1 MLQPPWCFRKFG
13 GETQLK
19 QNQIALINTVLMK
32 TEALSRAR
40 HHFEQI
46 ESTGREKTQKSRFA
60 VLRALTIERRNADFS
75 GTRHDRPPLACS
87 QIQAWFAPS
96 LGSNK
101 DTP

>member
-46 ESTGREKTQKSRFA
+46 ESTGREKNKE
-60 VLRALTIERRNADFS
+60 IEICCPARSD
-75 GTRHDRPPLACS
+75 DRKA
-87 QIQAWFAPS
+87 
-96 LGSNK
+96 K
-101 DTP
+101 R